1 MSCSDKGKGI
11 VVMPL
16 TMYEEVT
23 RRHTAKDKEVSW
35 GDLKRIQR
43 EVTSHARCLARVFN
57 LGGEEGPRNKVRCH
71 DNVTSWAQHPP
82 ILRSMAK
89 THKQSNEDGT
99 PKTRPVVDASS
110 GLGTGLGE
118 LLSDLVK
125 PVNRSRKNCK
135 EAQSTEKM
143 L

>member
-1 MSCSDKGKGI
+1 MIRKRVRRKEIHVSCSDKGKGI

-23 RRHTAKDKEVSW
+23 RRHTAKDKEIAW
-35 GDLKRIQR
+35 GDLKKIQR
-43 EVTSHARCLARVFN
+43 EVTSHARCLDRIFN

-89 THKQSNEDGT
+89 THKQPNAD
-99 PKTRPVVDASS
+99 
-110 GLGTGLGE
+110 
-118 LLSDLVK
+118 
-125 PVNRSRKNCK
+125 
-135 EAQSTEKM
+135 
-143 L
+143 